1 MTGSEEA
8 AGRPPAYRVYVIE
21 LRPEVLGKKR
31 VADENADQ
39 REDKPCV
46 YVGQTARTPEERFAQ
61 HLAGKR
67 SSRIVREYG
76 VQLKPRLYRNAG
88 PFATRAEA
96 EVAEKRLAE
105 KLRGRGYAVWSR

>member
-1 MTGSEEA
+1 MG
-8 AGRPPAYRVYVIE
+8 AGAGMYCVYVIE

-31 VADENADQ
+31 VADANAGR

-46 YVGQTARTPEERFAQ
+46 YVGQTAKSPGERFAQ

-76 VQLKPRLYRNAG
+76 VQLKPRLYRNVG
-88 PFATRAEA
+88 PLATRAEA
-96 EVAEKRLAE
+96 EAAEKRLAE
-105 KLRGRGYAVWSR
+105 KLRRRGYAVWSR

>member
-1 MTGSEEA
+1 MGSTRE
-8 AGRPPAYRVYVIE
+8 PPAYRVYVIE
-21 LRPEVLGKKR
+21 LSPEALGKKR
-31 VADENADQ
+31 VADENAGR

-61 HLAGKR
+61 HVSGKR

-76 VQLKPRLYRNAG
+76 VKLKPRLYRNVG

-96 EVAEKRLAE
+96 EAAEKRLAE
-105 KLRGRGYAVWSR
+105 RLRRRGYVVWSR

>member
-1 MTGSEEA
+1 MGDA
-8 AGRPPAYRVYVIE
+8 AGRPPAYSVYVIE

-31 VADENADQ
+31 VADENADR

-61 HLAGKR
+61 HLAAKR

-76 VQLKPRLYRNAG
+76 VKLKPRLYRNVG
-88 PFATRAEA
+88 PFATRAESEA
-96 EVAEKRLAE
+96 AEKRLAE
-105 KLRGRGYAVWSR
+105 RLRRRGYAVWSR